1 MNCKPDTVIVQYGSS
16 PTSPVSSF
24 LFVLDYSYSPTMN
37 HMPVR
42 ESCHAP
48 SLLIC

>member
-1 MNCKPDTVIVQYGSS
+1 MNCKPDTVIVQNASS
-16 PTSPVSSF
+16 ASPVSSF
-24 LFVLDYSYSPTMN
+24 LFVLDYCYSPTVN